1 MTREEEVAGLID
13 KALTLCA
20 GKQIVAASEMMDIL
34 LDIRLLLSADAIKE
48 LSKETETV

>member
-1 MTREEEVAGLID
+1 MTREKEITGLLD

-34 LDIRLLLSADAIKE
+34 LDIRLLLSADTIEE
-48 LSKETETV
+48 LTKQEEPV

>member
-1 MTREEEVAGLID
+1 MTRAGEIAGLID

-34 LDIRLLLSADAIKE
+34 LDIRLLLSSEAIEE
-48 LSKETETV
+48 LTKETETV

>member
-1 MTREEEVAGLID
+1 MTLDREVAGLID

-34 LDIRLLLSADAIKE
+34 LDIRILLSADAIEE
-48 LSKETETV
+48 LTKQEEPV